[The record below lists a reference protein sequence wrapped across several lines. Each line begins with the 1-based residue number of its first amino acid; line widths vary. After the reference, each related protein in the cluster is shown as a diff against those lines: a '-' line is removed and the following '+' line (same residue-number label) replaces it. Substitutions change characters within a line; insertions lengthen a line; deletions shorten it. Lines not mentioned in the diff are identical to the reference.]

1 MTEKEKKLREILGM
15 AIGEASMCWEPIPAG
30 VFDSE
35 KAVIVLENLFLE
47 LIKAFPQILADN
59 AFDGI
64 PNAETLNDFGGHLY
78 SMSEQKKHIQV
89 FIREVVNE

>member
-1 MTEKEKKLREILGM
+1 MTDKEKKLMDLLKDAQYIKDGYGGYKIDEEDTFN
-15 AIGEASMCWEPIPAG
+15 AI
-30 VFDSE
+30 
-35 KAVIVLENLFLE
+35 
-47 LIKAFPQILADN
+47 IKAFPQILADN

-89 FIREVVNE
+89 FIREVKS